1 VTRVPVS
8 LALAALVA
16 VAFFVGPNA
25 AAAKEGVVAR
35 VLTPIA
41 RDARPGTAITIVWT
55 LSYVDETRTRR
66 PFGSAAIFVRLLGP
80 DGSRSPR
87 VYGAEVRRGR
97 FRATVRIP
105 RGGVRKLEIGVMGTR
120 CAARCRSAPAHFP
133 IVGDPFR

>member
-1 VTRVPVS
+1 
-8 LALAALVA
+8 
-16 VAFFVGPNA
+16 VAFAAGPTA

-41 RDARPGTAITIVWT
+41 RDTRPGTAITIVWT
-55 LSYVDETRTRR
+55 LSYVDETGTRR

-80 DGSRSPR
+80 GDSRSPR

-97 FRATVRIP
+97 FRATVRVP
-105 RGGVRKLEIGVMGTR
+105 RGGVRKLEIGLMGTR
-120 CAARCRSAPAHFP
+120 CAARCRSAPMHFP